1 MVYEGPSNWTILKH
15 PNYLFFPEFRE
26 IFLWNK
32 PAKTTLYLPQGWR
45 QPVLISAFCLS
56 ASCFN
61 VWWSFQLS
69 AVVGSLHK
77 RAIAE
82 AIPTT
87 RRQMNAEL
95 FNHHPH
101 VLQSVQRQDKSFH
114 RWLLDDFCSCWMT
127 LQDWYLLLSPTHTV
141 CWWQAG
147 SRGNADR
154 LALWRQLEE
163 FGITLTSRLLPG
175 LLQLKGSS
183 WYSCKAGKLSKKERA
198 NNRWEKISTSIHY
211 CHTPAA
217 IGPVISSAL
226 PQHLPAPQHIK
237 VQARYL
243 CTPLYRTEKTS
254 DNFRTLEYQF
264 QMCFLW
270 LPPLC
275 FI

>member
-26 IFLWNK
+26 IFLWSK

-82 AIPTT
+82 AILTT

-147 SRGNADR
+147 
-154 LALWRQLEE
+154 RQ
-163 FGITLTSRLLPG
+163 R
-175 LLQLKGSS
+175 
-183 WYSCKAGKLSKKERA
+183 ER
-198 NNRWEKISTSIHY
+198 RQT
-211 CHTPAA
+211 
-217 IGPVISSAL
+217 G
-226 PQHLPAPQHIK
+226 
-237 VQARYL
+237 
-243 CTPLYRTEKTS
+243 
-254 DNFRTLEYQF
+254 TLEATGGVRDNSYLQAPTRTF
-264 QMCFLW
+264 ATERIKLVQL
-270 LPPLC
+270 
-275 FI
+275 